1 LFHSPTEFRD
11 FLPIQ
16 GGFKHA
22 NEETQSCGSR
32 WTIGSCLTGKC
43 LPQKSGCTRTAT
55 TATTATA
62 TGSTVTLTAEPSTID
77 KGQSVTL
84 SWSSQNATDLDLE
97 PGVGK
102 VQASGSS
109 SVTPQDSTTYTLTAT
124 GPGGTQSATA
134 RVTVTIPPP
143 PPPPP
148 AAPQIT
154 DDQLFEQ
161 NVKDAYF
168 DYDKAD
174 IRADAQTALTGD
186 ADFLKQHQSIKF
198 TIEGKCDDRGSE
210 EYNLALGD
218 KRATAAKNFLVNAGV
233 SADSISTISYG
244 KSRPVTSCDQSAK
257 TEDCWQQNRVDH
269 FHYGAESQ

>member
-1 LFHSPTEFRD
+1 MRTKKRSLAVLVGILGVALLAGACH
-11 FLPIQ
+11 
-16 GGFKHA
+16 
-22 NEETQSCGSR
+22 
-32 WTIGSCLTGKC
+32 GK
-43 LPQKSGCTRTAT
+43 KT
-55 TATTATA
+55 TAPAPPPPPPPPPPA
-62 TGSTVTLTAEPSTID
+62 PTVTLTAEPSTVD

-109 SVTPQDSTTYTLTAT
+109 SITPQDSTTYTLTAT

-148 AAPQIT
+148 PPVAEIT
-154 DDQLFEQ
+154 EDQLFAQ
-161 NVKDAYF
+161 NVKDAFF
-168 DYDKAD
+168 DYDKAN
-174 IRADAQTALTGD
+174 IRADAEAALTGD
-186 ADFLKQHQSIKF
+186 AAFLKDHQSIKF

-233 SADSISTISYG
+233 TVDQISTISYG
-244 KSRPVTSCDQSAK
+244 KSRPVTGCDQSGK

-269 FHYGAESQ
+269 FVYGAESK

>member
-1 LFHSPTEFRD
+1 M
-11 FLPIQ
+11 
-16 GGFKHA
+16 
-22 NEETQSCGSR
+22 
-32 WTIGSCLTGKC
+32 
-43 LPQKSGCTRTAT
+43 RTKKRSLAVLVGLLGVVLL
-55 TATTATA
+55 AGACKKKVA
-62 TGSTVTLTAEPSTID
+62 AAPPPPPPPPPPPAPTVTLTAEPSTVD

-143 PPPPP
+143 PPPPQEAPP
-148 AAPQIT
+148 AVVS
-154 DDQLFEQ
+154 DDQLFDQ

-168 DYDKAD
+168 DFDKSN
-174 IRADAQTALTGD
+174 IRADAEAALTGD
-186 ADFLKQHQSIKF
+186 ANFLKQHPSIKF
-198 TIEGKCDDRGSE
+198 TIEGKCDERGSE
-210 EYNLALGD
+210 EYNLGLGD
-218 KRATAAKNFLVNAGV
+218 RRATAAKNYLVNAGV

-244 KSRPVTSCDQSAK
+244 KSRPVTTCNQSDH

-269 FHYGAESQ
+269 FHYGPESQ

>member
-1 LFHSPTEFRD
+1 
-11 FLPIQ
+11 
-16 GGFKHA
+16 
-22 NEETQSCGSR
+22 
-32 WTIGSCLTGKC
+32 
-43 LPQKSGCTRTAT
+43 
-55 TATTATA
+55 
-62 TGSTVTLTAEPSTID
+62 VTLNAEPSTID

-102 VQASGSS
+102 VQASGSQ
-109 SVTPQDSTTYTLTAT
+109 SVTPDDSTTYTITAT

-143 PPPPP
+143 PPPPQ
-148 AAPQIT
+148 AAPVIS
-154 DDQLFEQ
+154 DEDVFNQ
-161 NVKDAYF
+161 NMKDAFF
-168 DYDKAD
+168 DYDKAT
-174 IRADAQTALTGD
+174 IRPDAETALTGD
-186 ADFLKQHQSIKF
+186 ASFLKDHQGIKF

-233 SADSISTISYG
+233 TADRISTISYG
-244 KSRPVTSCDQSAK
+244 KSKPVASCDQSTK
-257 TEDCWQQNRVDH
+257 SEDCWQQNRVDH